1 MFCCVLGPLAL
12 TWYLLVFCAVCVLHK
27 TEKTGQVEDKRSSF
41 RPKNLSTADKYY
53 LKVVS
58 LKIKKSSQDLTRDL
72 RDASDPSVVQ

>member
-1 MFCCVLGPLAL
+1 MHDHFQMNVLLRVRPLS
-12 TWYLLVFCAVCVLHK
+12 TDLVSLGILCGVCVLHK

-58 LKIKKSSQDLTRDL
+58 LKN
-72 RDASDPSVVQ
+72 